1 MMNLIEK
8 EGMTGYGAYWA
19 LMEYLRSQD
28 DYIGDVCALKT
39 LARQVRV
46 RLPRLL
52 KILHGY
58 DLFVCDDFT
67 FYSPKLNELMKLL
80 EDTRARI
87 ETLSRRK

>member
-1 MMNLIEK
+1 MAVMVGYIEVDK
-8 EGMTGYGAYWA
+8 LVPE
-19 LMEYLRSQD
+19 
-28 DYIGDVCALKT
+28 
-39 LARQVRV
+39 

-52 KILHGY
+52 KILHDYG
-58 DLFVCDDFT
+58 LFICDDFT